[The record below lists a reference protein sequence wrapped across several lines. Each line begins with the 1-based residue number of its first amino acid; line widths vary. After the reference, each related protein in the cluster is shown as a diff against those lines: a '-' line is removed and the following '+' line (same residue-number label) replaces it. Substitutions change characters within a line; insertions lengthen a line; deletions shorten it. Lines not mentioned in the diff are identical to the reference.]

1 MSYTPVET
9 QTPDEIPTAKTCL
22 DMPADVADEKEL
34 PERLSDWRNE
44 RDSLDDDPTWS
55 PEELEKAYKAMK
67 DDDDDSPSTNE
78 NPRYM
83 LHKTLSTSNILHNIQ
98 LIIVAFQYII
108 TFIFC

>member
-1 MSYTPVET
+1 
-9 QTPDEIPTAKTCL
+9 
-22 DMPADVADEKEL
+22 MPADVADEKEEL

-67 DDDDDSPSTNE
+67 DDDDDDDSPSTNE

-83 LHKTLSTSNILHNIQ
+83 PHNTLKCHYDQILDIH
-98 LIIVAFQYII
+98 FF
-108 TFIFC
+108 TFSYTIGLS